1 MTGST
6 LQNNLY
12 WQLFRVAV
20 AAKHNLMDIAESY
33 GLTVMQ
39 MYTLCLLETDTSI
52 PMNSLSSTLA
62 CDASNVTGIVD
73 RLLQHDYI
81 KREEN
86 PKDRREKMI
95 TLSPKGA
102 KICEKISESF
112 ISGQPQALQALS
124 KEDKDTLLS
133 LLSKVISS
141 EIPTWIK
148 TAKL

>member
-20 AAKHNLMDIAESY
+20 KAKHNLMDIAESH

-39 MYTLCLLETDTSI
+39 MYTLCLLESDISI
-52 PMNSLSSTLA
+52 PMNSLSATLV

-95 TLSPKGA
+95 TLSAKGA
-102 KICEKISESF
+102 AICEKISESLM
-112 ISGQPQALQALS
+112 SDQPHSLQILS
-124 KEDKDTLLS
+124 KEERSQLLK
-133 LLSKVISS
+133 LLAKVIT
-141 EIPTWIK
+141 PAKPDWVK
-148 TAKL
+148 TDK